1 MCCLGDVEFVDGEI
15 EQGRLFAIC
24 NPHSLSALL
33 AVLAFNRILRSVNS
47 SDLTYGETTRR
58 LLKKFFLVK
67 PDLYE
72 VERF

>member
-1 MCCLGDVEFVDGEI
+1 MDGETG
-15 EQGRLFAIC
+15 EGRLFAIC
-24 NPHSLSALL
+24 NTHSLSALL

-47 SDLTYGETTRR
+47 SDLTYGETTGR
-58 LLKKFFLVK
+58 LLKGFFLVK